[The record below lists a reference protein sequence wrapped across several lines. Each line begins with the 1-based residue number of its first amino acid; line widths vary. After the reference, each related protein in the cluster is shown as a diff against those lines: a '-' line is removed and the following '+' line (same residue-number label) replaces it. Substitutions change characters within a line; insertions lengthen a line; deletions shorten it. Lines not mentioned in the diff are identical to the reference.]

1 MTNTNINTVDL
12 TPVLESV
19 ISLVIAIFS
28 IIVIPKFKAW
38 LNAKL
43 AVINTKLTASQIE
56 VVKVIIKALVDAA
69 EQIYANTSKSGIS
82 KKKYVMELAKTK
94 LAELGY
100 SFDDKEIEAY
110 LEQAVRDMNKDKD
123 VDVKAEM

>member
-12 TPVLESV
+12 TPILEGV
-19 ISLVIAIFS
+19 ISLVVAIFS

-38 LNAKL
+38 LN
-43 AVINTKLTASQIE
+43 TKLTASQIE
-56 VVKVIIKALVDAA
+56 VVKTIIKALVDAA
-69 EQIYANTSKSGIS
+69 EQIYTNTNKSGTS

-100 SFDDKEIEAY
+100 SINDKEIEAY

>member
-12 TPVLESV
+12 TPILEGV
-19 ISLVIAIFS
+19 ISLVVAIFS

-38 LNAKL
+38 LN
-43 AVINTKLTASQIE
+43 TKLTASQIE
-56 VVKVIIKALVDAA
+56 VVKTIIKALVDAA
-69 EQIYANTSKSGIS
+69 EQIYANTIKSGIS

-100 SFDDKEIEAY
+100 SFDDKEIEVY

-123 VDVKAEM
+123 ADVKAEM

>member
-12 TPVLESV
+12 TPVLEGL
-19 ISLVIAIFS
+19 ISLVVAIFS

-38 LNAKL
+38 LN
-43 AVINTKLTASQIE
+43 TKLTASQIE
-56 VVKVIIKALVDAA
+56 VVKTIIKALVNAA

-82 KKKYVMELAKTK
+82 KKKYVMDMAKTK

-100 SFDDKEIEAY
+100 SINDKEVEAY

-123 VDVKAEM
+123 TDVKAEM

>member
-12 TPVLESV
+12 TPVLEAV
-19 ISLVIAIFS
+19 ISLVVAIFS

-38 LNAKL
+38 LN
-43 AVINTKLTASQIE
+43 TKLTASQIE
-56 VVKVIIKALVDAA
+56 VVKTIIKALVDAA
-69 EQIYANTSKSGIS
+69 EQIYTNTNKSGTS

-100 SFDDKEIEAY
+100 SIDDKEIEAY
-110 LEQAVRDMNKDKD
+110 LEQAVKDMNKDKD
-123 VDVKAEM
+123 ADVKAEM

>member
-1 MTNTNINTVDL
+1 MTNVNTVDL
-12 TPVLESV
+12 TPILEGI
-19 ISLVIAIFS
+19 ISLVITVFS
-28 IIVIPKFKAW
+28 IIVIPKFRAW

-56 VVKVIIKALVDAA
+56 VIKTIIKALVDAA
-69 EQIYANTSKSGIS
+69 EQIYTNTNKSGTS

-100 SFDDKEIEAY
+100 SINDKEIEAY

-123 VDVKAEM
+123 ADVKAEI

>member
-19 ISLVIAIFS
+19 ISLVVAIFS

-38 LNAKL
+38 LN
-43 AVINTKLTASQIE
+43 TKLTASQIE
-56 VVKVIIKALVDAA
+56 VVKTIIKALVDAA

-100 SFDDKEIEAY
+100 SINDKEIEVY

-123 VDVKAEM
+123 ADVKVKM

>member
-19 ISLVIAIFS
+19 ISLVVAIFS

-38 LNAKL
+38 LN
-43 AVINTKLTASQIE
+43 TKLTASQIE
-56 VVKVIIKALVDAA
+56 VVKTIIKALVDAA

-123 VDVKAEM
+123 ADVKVKM

>member
-1 MTNTNINTVDL
+1 MTNNTVDL
-12 TPVLESV
+12 TPILEGV
-19 ISLVIAIFS
+19 ISLVVAIFS

-38 LNAKL
+38 LN
-43 AVINTKLTASQIE
+43 TKLTASQIE
-56 VVKVIIKALVDAA
+56 VIKTIIKALVNAA

-82 KKKYVMELAKTK
+82 KKNYVMDLAKNK

-100 SFDDKEIEAY
+100 SINDKEIEAY

-123 VDVKAEM
+123 ADVKAEM

>member
-12 TPVLESV
+12 TPILEGV
-19 ISLVIAIFS
+19 ISLVVAIFS

-38 LNAKL
+38 LN
-43 AVINTKLTASQIE
+43 TKLTASQIE
-56 VVKVIIKALVDAA
+56 VVKTIIKALVDAA
-69 EQIYANTSKSGIS
+69 EQIYANTIKSGIS

-123 VDVKAEM
+123 ADVKAEM

>member
-12 TPVLESV
+12 TPILEGV
-19 ISLVIAIFS
+19 ISLVVAIFS

-38 LNAKL
+38 LN
-43 AVINTKLTASQIE
+43 TKLTASQIE
-56 VVKVIIKALVDAA
+56 VVKTIIKALVDAA
-69 EQIYANTSKSGIS
+69 EQIYANTIKSGIS
-82 KKKYVMELAKTK
+82 KKKYVMELAKIK

-123 VDVKAEM
+123 ADVKAEM

>member
-19 ISLVIAIFS
+19 ISLVVAIFS

-38 LNAKL
+38 LN
-43 AVINTKLTASQIE
+43 TKLTASQIE
-56 VVKVIIKALVDAA
+56 VVKTIIKALVDAA

-123 VDVKAEM
+123 ADVKAEM

>member
-12 TPVLESV
+12 TPILEGV
-19 ISLVIAIFS
+19 ISLVVAIFS

-38 LNAKL
+38 LN
-43 AVINTKLTASQIE
+43 TKLTASQIE
-56 VVKVIIKALVDAA
+56 VVKTIIKALVDAA
-69 EQIYANTSKSGIS
+69 EQIYTNTNKSGAS
-82 KKKYVMELAKTK
+82 KKKYVMELAKIK

-100 SFDDKEIEAY
+100 SIDDKEIEAY

>member
-1 MTNTNINTVDL
+1 MTNTNINTIDL
-12 TPVLESV
+12 TPVLEGI
-19 ISLVIAIFS
+19 ISLVIAVFS
-28 IIVIPKFKAW
+28 II
-38 LNAKL
+38 
-43 AVINTKLTASQIE
+43 
-56 VVKVIIKALVDAA
+56 VDAA
-69 EQIYANTSKSGIS
+69 EQIYANTIKSGIS

-123 VDVKAEM
+123 ADVKAEM

>member
-12 TPVLESV
+12 TPILESV
-19 ISLVIAIFS
+19 ISLVVAIFS

-38 LNAKL
+38 LN
-43 AVINTKLTASQIE
+43 TKLTASQIE
-56 VVKVIIKALVDAA
+56 VVKTIIRALVDAA
-69 EQIYANTSKSGIS
+69 EQIYTNTNKSGAS

-100 SFDDKEIEAY
+100 SIDDKEIEAY

-123 VDVKAEM
+123 ADVKAEM

>member
-12 TPVLESV
+12 TPVLEGV
-19 ISLVIAIFS
+19 ISLVVAIFS

-38 LNAKL
+38 LN
-43 AVINTKLTASQIE
+43 TKLTASQIE
-56 VVKVIIKALVDAA
+56 VVKTIIKALVNAA

-82 KKKYVMELAKTK
+82 KKKYVMDMAKTK

-100 SFDDKEIEAY
+100 SINDKEVEAY

-123 VDVKAEM
+123 TDVKAEM

>member
-12 TPVLESV
+12 TPILEGV
-19 ISLVIAIFS
+19 ISLVVAIFS
-28 IIVIPKFKAW
+28 IIVIPKFKTW
-38 LNAKL
+38 L
-43 AVINTKLTASQIE
+43 NTKLTASQIE
-56 VVKVIIKALVDAA
+56 VVKTIIKALVDAA

-100 SFDDKEIEAY
+100 NFDDKEIEAY

-123 VDVKAEM
+123 ADVKAEM

>member
-12 TPVLESV
+12 TPILEGV
-19 ISLVIAIFS
+19 ISLVVAIFS

-38 LNAKL
+38 LN
-43 AVINTKLTASQIE
+43 TKLTASQIE
-56 VVKVIIKALVDAA
+56 VVKTIIKALVDAA
-69 EQIYANTSKSGIS
+69 EQIYTNTNKSGTS

-100 SFDDKEIEAY
+100 SINDKEIEAY

-123 VDVKAEM
+123 ADVKAEM

>member
-1 MTNTNINTVDL
+1 MTNNTVDL
-12 TPVLESV
+12 TPILEGI
-19 ISLVIAIFS
+19 ISLVIAVFS

-38 LNAKL
+38 LN
-43 AVINTKLTASQIE
+43 TKLTASQIE
-56 VVKVIIKALVDAA
+56 VVKTIIKALVDAA
-69 EQIYANTSKSGIS
+69 EQIYTNTNKSGVS

-100 SFDDKEIEAY
+100 SINDKEIEAY

-123 VDVKAEM
+123 ADVKAEM

>member
-19 ISLVIAIFS
+19 ISLVVAIFS

-38 LNAKL
+38 LN
-43 AVINTKLTASQIE
+43 TKLTASQIE
-56 VVKVIIKALVDAA
+56 VVKTIIKALVDAA

-123 VDVKAEM
+123 ADVKVSM

>member
-12 TPVLESV
+12 TPILEGV
-19 ISLVIAIFS
+19 ISLVVAIFS

-38 LNAKL
+38 LN
-43 AVINTKLTASQIE
+43 TKLTASQIE
-56 VVKVIIKALVDAA
+56 VVKTIIKALVDSA
-69 EQIYANTSKSGIS
+69 EQIYTNTNKSGTT

-100 SFDDKEIEAY
+100 SINDKEIEAY

>member
-12 TPVLESV
+12 TPVLECV
-19 ISLVIAIFS
+19 ISLVVAIFS

-38 LNAKL
+38 LN
-43 AVINTKLTASQIE
+43 TKLTASQIE
-56 VVKVIIKALVDAA
+56 VVKTIIKALVDAA
-69 EQIYANTSKSGIS
+69 EQIYTNTNKSGTS

-100 SFDDKEIEAY
+100 SIDDKEIEAY

>member
-12 TPVLESV
+12 TPILEGV
-19 ISLVIAIFS
+19 ISLVVAIFS

-38 LNAKL
+38 LN
-43 AVINTKLTASQIE
+43 TKLTASQIE
-56 VVKVIIKALVDAA
+56 VVKTIIKALVDAA
-69 EQIYANTSKSGIS
+69 EQIYTNTNKSGTS

-100 SFDDKEIEAY
+100 SIDDKEIEAY

-123 VDVKAEM
+123 ADAKVSM

>member
-12 TPVLESV
+12 TPILEGV
-19 ISLVIAIFS
+19 ISLVVAIFS

-38 LNAKL
+38 LN
-43 AVINTKLTASQIE
+43 TKLTASQIE
-56 VVKVIIKALVDAA
+56 VVKTIIKALVDSA
-69 EQIYANTSKSGIS
+69 EQIYTNTNKSGTS

-100 SFDDKEIEAY
+100 SINDKEIEAY

>member
-1 MTNTNINTVDL
+1 MSIIIF
-12 TPVLESV
+12 VLPPLL
-19 ISLVIAIFS
+19 IIPPPRIIFS

-38 LNAKL
+38 LN
-43 AVINTKLTASQIE
+43 TKLTASQIE
-56 VVKVIIKALVDAA
+56 VVKTIITALVDAA
-69 EQIYANTSKSGIS
+69 EQIYTNTNKSETS

-100 SFDDKEIEAY
+100 SIDDKEIEAY

-123 VDVKAEM
+123 ADVKAEI

>member
-12 TPVLESV
+12 TPILEGV
-19 ISLVIAIFS
+19 ISLVVAIFS

-38 LNAKL
+38 LN
-43 AVINTKLTASQIE
+43 TKLTASQIE
-56 VVKVIIKALVDAA
+56 VVKTIIKALVDAA

-123 VDVKAEM
+123 ADVKAEM

>member
-12 TPVLESV
+12 TPVLEGI
-19 ISLVIAIFS
+19 ISLVITVFS
-28 IIVIPKFKAW
+28 IIVIPKFRAW
-38 LNAKL
+38 L
-43 AVINTKLTASQIE
+43 NTKLTASQIE
-56 VVKVIIKALVDAA
+56 VIKTIIKALVNAA

-82 KKKYVMELAKTK
+82 KKKYVMDLAKTK

-100 SFDDKEIEAY
+100 SINDKEIEAY

-123 VDVKAEM
+123 ADVKAEM

>member
-12 TPVLESV
+12 TPILEGV
-19 ISLVIAIFS
+19 ISLVVAIFS
-28 IIVIPKFKAW
+28 IIVIPKFRAW
-38 LNAKL
+38 LNA
-43 AVINTKLTASQIE
+43 KLTASQIE
-56 VVKVIIKALVDAA
+56 VVKTIIKALVDAA
-69 EQIYANTSKSGIS
+69 EQIYTNTNKSGTS

-100 SFDDKEIEAY
+100 SIDDKEIGAY

-123 VDVKAEM
+123 ADVKAEM